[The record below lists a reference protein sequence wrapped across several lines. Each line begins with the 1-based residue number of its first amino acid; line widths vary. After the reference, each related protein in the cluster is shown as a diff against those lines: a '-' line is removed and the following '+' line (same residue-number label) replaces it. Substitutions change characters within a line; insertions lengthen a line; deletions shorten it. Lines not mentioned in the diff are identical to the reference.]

1 MPRLVKK
8 EVNMK
13 VPEDIVS
20 QMQAY
25 MEKLKLTSNFQ
36 TETSSNEEE
45 EYEEEGV
52 DIEVNGVYDH
62 RITPNGVWQF
72 KIGWKNSRVREWV
85 DDSDCNCEMMIAK
98 YLKGKSVRTA
108 YLFCRVSTADQATSV
123 NVSLDGQAAEL
134 RRAAEAQTIYQR
146 IKVYSISQ
154 SAYKNIPKTLSRIGE
169 ACLPEDGIFVW
180 RVDRLSRNIVKYL
193 SWMEDL
199 NDRNVIL
206 YSHQENISYS
216 KNKLAFLQA
225 VLDAQKEAALLGER
239 IKMSY
244 RMKKERGDEK
254 IGSLPYGKKY
264 HRILRPDGGTL
275 KKIVVDNPEE
285 MAIIDRIMACDYRF
299 SAQIADELNSEGLKK
314 RGRPWTK
321 MSVIRLRPK
330 KKLRFWEKA

>member
-1 MPRLVKK
+1 MPRV
-8 EVNMK
+8 VNMK

-25 MEKLKLTSNFQ
+25 MEKLKLSSTHK
-36 TETSSNEEE
+36 EDVSSNEVED
-45 EYEEEGV
+45 YEEEGV
-52 DIEVNGVYDH
+52 DMEVSGVYDH
-62 RITPNGVWQF
+62 RISPDGVWQF
-72 KIGWKNSRVREWV
+72 KIGWKNSRIREWV
-85 DDSDCNCEMMIAK
+85 DDSDCNCEMMISK
-98 YLKGKSVRTA
+98 YLKGKSIRTA

-134 RRAAEAQTIYQR
+134 RRAAEAQTVFQR

-154 SAYKNIPKTLSRIGE
+154 SAYKNIPKALCRIGE

-216 KNKLAFLQA
+216 KNKLEFLQA

-285 MAIIDRIMACDYRF
+285 MAIIDRIMAYDYRF
-299 SAQIADELNSEGLKK
+299 SAQIADELNAEGLKK

-330 KKLRFWEKA
+330 KKLHFWEKA

>member
-1 MPRLVKK
+1 MPRV
-8 EVNMK
+8 VNMK
-13 VPEDIVS
+13 VPEDILS

-25 MEKLKLTSNFQ
+25 MERLKISSALKD
-36 TETSSNEEE
+36 ETPSNEEE
-45 EYEEEGV
+45 EYEETS
-52 DIEVNGVYDH
+52 DMEVSGVYDH
-62 RITPNGVWQF
+62 RISPEGIWQF
-72 KIGWKNSRVREWV
+72 KVGWKKLRRREWV
-85 DDSDCNCEMMIAK
+85 DDCDCDCELEIAK
-98 YLKGKSVRTA
+98 YLKGKSIRTA

-134 RRAAEAQTIYQR
+134 RRAAEAQKVFQR

-154 SAYKNIPKTLSRIGE
+154 SAYKNIPNSLRRIGE

-193 SWMEDL
+193 SWMEEL

-216 KNKLAFLQA
+216 KNKLEFLQA

-254 IGSLPYGKKY
+254 VGSLPYGKKY

-321 MSVIRLRPK
+321 MSVIRLRPRK
-330 KKLRFWEKA
+330 KIHF

>member
-1 MPRLVKK
+1 MSGV
-8 EVNMK
+8 VNME
-13 VPEDIVS
+13 VPEDIFS

-25 MEKLKLTSNFQ
+25 MERLKLTS
-36 TETSSNEEE
+36 TSKNEASFNEEE
-45 EYEEEGV
+45 EYEEGV

-62 RITPNGVWQF
+62 RVTPDGIWQF
-72 KIGWKNSRVREWV
+72 QIGWKNSRTREWV
-85 DDSDCNCEMMIAK
+85 DDCNCDCEMMIAK
-98 YLKGKSVRTA
+98 YLKGKSIRTA

-123 NVSLDGQAAEL
+123 NVSLNGQALEL

-154 SAYKNIPKTLSRIGE
+154 SAYKNIPKALRRIGE

-216 KNKLAFLQA
+216 KNKLEFLQA

-244 RMKKERGDEK
+244 RMKRERGDEK
-254 IGSLPYGKKY
+254 VGSLPYGKKY

-275 KKIVVDNPEE
+275 KKIVVDNPDE
-285 MAIIDRIMACDYRF
+285 MAIIDRIMACDYRL
-299 SAQIADELNSEGLKK
+299 SADMADELNSEGIKK

-321 MSVIRLRPK
+321 MSIIRLRPRTK
-330 KKLRFWEKA
+330 SRF

>member
-1 MPRLVKK
+1 MSRL
-8 EVNMK
+8 VNMK
-13 VPEDIVS
+13 VPEDIFS
-20 QMQAY
+20 QIQAY
-25 MEKLKLTSNFQ
+25 MERLKITSSQ
-36 TETSSNEEE
+36 VEPSSNEEIVDE
-45 EYEEEGV
+45 EIV
-52 DIEVNGVYDH
+52 DMEVSGVYDH
-62 RITPNGVWQF
+62 RITSDGVWQF
-72 KIGWKNSRVREWV
+72 KIGWKKSRDREWV
-85 DDSDCNCEMMIAK
+85 DDSDCDCEIAIAK
-98 YLKGKSVRTA
+98 YLKGKSIRTA

-154 SAYKNIPKTLSRIGE
+154 SAYKNIPKALRRIGE
-169 ACLPEDGIFVW
+169 ACLPDDGIFVW

-199 NDRNVIL
+199 NDRNVSL

-216 KNKLAFLQA
+216 KNKLEFLQA

-244 RMKKERGDEK
+244 KMKRERGDEK
-254 IGSLPYGKKY
+254 VGSLPYGKKY

-285 MAIIDRIMACDYRF
+285 MAIIDRIMASDYRL
-299 SAQIADELNSEGLKK
+299 SAEMADELNSEGLKK

-321 MSVIRLRPK
+321 MSIIRLRPK
-330 KKLRFWEKA
+330 TKMYY

>member
-1 MPRLVKK
+1 MSGV
-8 EVNMK
+8 VNME
-13 VPEDIVS
+13 VPEDIFS

-25 MEKLKLTSNFQ
+25 MERLKLTSASKN
-36 TETSSNEEE
+36 EVSSNEEE
-45 EYEEEGV
+45 EEEYEEGV
-52 DIEVNGVYDH
+52 NIEVNGVYDH
-62 RITPNGVWQF
+62 RITSDGIWQF
-72 KIGWKNSRVREWV
+72 KIGWKKSRTREWV
-85 DDSDCNCEMMIAK
+85 DDCNCDCEMMIAK
-98 YLKGKSVRTA
+98 YLKGKSIQTA

-123 NVSLDGQAAEL
+123 NVSLDGQASEL

-154 SAYKNIPKTLSRIGE
+154 SAYKNIPKALRRIGE

-206 YSHQENISYS
+206 YSHHENISYS
-216 KNKLAFLQA
+216 KNKLEFLQA

-254 IGSLPYGKKY
+254 VGSLPYGKKY

-275 KKIVVDNPEE
+275 KKTVIDNPEE
-285 MAIIDRIMACDYRF
+285 MVIIDRIMACDYRF
-299 SAQIADELNSEGLKK
+299 SADVADELNSEGIKK
-314 RGRPWTK
+314 RGRPWTR
-321 MSVIRLRPK
+321 MSVVRLRHK
-330 KKLRFWEKA
+330 KHF

>member
-1 MPRLVKK
+1 MPRV
-8 EVNMK
+8 VNMK

-25 MEKLKLTSNFQ
+25 MEKLKLTSSHK
-36 TETSSNEEE
+36 EEASYNEEE
-45 EYEEEGV
+45 EYEGV

-62 RITPNGVWQF
+62 RISSDGVLQF
-72 KIGWKNSRVREWV
+72 KIGWKNSRVREWI

-98 YLKGKSVRTA
+98 YLKGKSIRTA

-134 RRAAEAQTIYQR
+134 RRAAEAQHVFQR

-154 SAYKNIPKTLSRIGE
+154 SAYKNIPKELCRIGE
-169 ACLPEDGIFVW
+169 ACLPDDGIFVW

-216 KNKLAFLQA
+216 KNKLEFLQA

-299 SAQIADELNSEGLKK
+299 SAQIADELNSEGIKK
-314 RGRPWTK
+314 RGRSWTK
-321 MSVIRLRPK
+321 MSVIRLRPRTK
-330 KKLRFWEKA
+330 SHF